1 MSHTRSAS
9 PPESSDANASD
20 RSSFYERLQQ
30 FREMNGQ
37 TLVTSVAVTRRPVDL
52 WDLWRVAT
60 TQEADAS
67 LRNWELIAETLGF
80 DFKANPIVVK
90 QLIKAFDLHLHPF
103 EVAQEEFRAYVEAM
117 TGGGASE
124 ASEDSD
130 ESGEPE
136 EPERETE
143 PGSSSPAFRSSPPI
157 AGTKRGWRQA
167 MQLDQPSA
175 HLGLSSPRK
184 RRCQDQ
190 DIIPQ
195 SPEVRAYTDLPSA
208 SISPLQLPMAGQ
220 SEGLRKG
227 KKPLRPSNLGK
238 LIGTRTV
245 ESDAEENAVPYPT
258 RESTPSPTPS
268 QQLQFEFEISNSDP
282 ITSPPED
289 TAKGGQDAPPPA
301 PKPVSFAEELENL
314 VGLGLH
320 PDVVIQAYKAT
331 SLDRHLAGKVLEI
344 LLRHEPVPA
353 DQAGVWTKQDDTML
367 SYIDVTLLSRP
378 QRDLRPDEVPRQKRM
393 ERHREKLKAKH
404 GEGSLEKRREFL
416 KGWVVPRGFEAVN
429 ANEAKGA

>member
-1 MSHTRSAS
+1 
-9 PPESSDANASD
+9 
-20 RSSFYERLQQ
+20 
-30 FREMNGQ
+30 MNGQ
-37 TLVTSVAVTRRPVDL
+37 SLVTSVTVTRRPVDL
-52 WDLWRVAT
+52 WDLWRAAT
-60 TQEADAS
+60 TQETDAS
-67 LRNWELIAETLGF
+67 LRNWEHIAETLGF

-136 EPERETE
+136 EPEEPERETV
-143 PGSSSPAFRSSPPI
+143 PGSSSLAFRSSPPVTGI
-157 AGTKRGWRQA
+157 KRGWRQA
-167 MQLDQPSA
+167 MQPDQPSA

-190 DIIPQ
+190 DIIPA
-195 SPEVRAYTDLPSA
+195 SPEVHAYTDLPSA
-208 SISPLQLPMAGQ
+208 SISPLQLPKAGH
-220 SEGLRKG
+220 SEGLGKG
-227 KKPLRPSNLGK
+227 KKPLRPSKLGR
-238 LIGTRTV
+238 LIGSRTV
-245 ESDAEENAVPYPT
+245 ESDVEDNLVPYPT
-258 RESTPSPTPS
+258 RESTLSPTAS
-268 QQLQFEFEISNSDP
+268 QQLQFESEIANSDP
-282 ITSPPED
+282 IASLPED
-289 TAKGGQDAPPPA
+289 PAKRGQDAPPPSA

-320 PDVVIQAYKAT
+320 PDVVIQAYKTT

-367 SYIDVTLLSRP
+367 SYIDDTLLSRP
-378 QRDLRPDEVPRQKRM
+378 QRALKPDELPRRKRM
-393 ERHREKLKAKH
+393 ERHREKLKGKH

-416 KGWVVPRGFEAVN
+416 KGWVVPPGFEAIN
-429 ANEAKGA
+429 TNEGKAS